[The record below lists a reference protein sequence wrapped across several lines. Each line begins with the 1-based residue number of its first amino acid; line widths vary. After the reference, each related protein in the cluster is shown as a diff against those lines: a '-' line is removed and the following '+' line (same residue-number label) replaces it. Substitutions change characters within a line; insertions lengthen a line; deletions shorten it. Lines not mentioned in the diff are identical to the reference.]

1 MKTDKK
7 ETPKY
12 ITVRIPLSVYN
23 GIKALADQEHR
34 TIGNQVKIEL
44 DEAARNKLRPTE
56 EYSYVPLKNV
66 PKPL

>member
-7 ETPKY
+7 ETIFK
-12 ITVRIPLSVYN
+12 TVNIPLSVYN

-34 TIGNQVKIEL
+34 NIGNQVKIEL
-44 DEAARNKLRPTE
+44 DEAVRNKLRPTE